1 MNEAAVESFS
11 SHYIKGPCKVLSEDD
26 DASEA
31 TEAVLKLLL
40 FLTRVASDNPRRALL
55 KWRVTSRIRSHCSR
69 PSIHVRHVDTI

>member
-31 TEAVLKLLL
+31 TEATRKLCLDGA
-40 FLTRVASDNPRRALL
+40 RHGAQVAAISDQGGLG
-55 KWRVTSRIRSHCSR
+55 
-69 PSIHVRHVDTI
+69 